1 MTTSV
6 GVPSKC
12 FKVPTLNKYKKE
24 KDNTKKW
31 NGFSVSLN
39 RFEMDDVSDLKIIG
53 KLVLE
58 LLMSLRLS
66 QKYGVLQL
74 M

>member
-1 MTTSV
+1 M
-6 GVPSKC
+6 

-31 NGFSVSLN
+31 KGFLVSLN

-53 KLVLE
+53 NLVLKFF
-58 LLMSLRLS
+58 MSLRVP